1 MTHNETTRE
10 INLTPDFGRM
20 FDLMIREAKN
30 QGQPSSIFR
39 DLAQPQEL
47 EALRALQRFLAP
59 LAIAANS
66 MTNSKAVERFRDVV
80 AELASD
86 LAKYAD
92 EVEREIR
99 EDEDDPTDGKGLL

>member
-1 MTHNETTRE
+1 MTHNETRE

-20 FDLMIREAKN
+20 FDLMIREAQN
-30 QGQPSSIFR
+30 QGQPRSIFR

-66 MTNSKAVERFRDVV
+66 MTDAKTIGRFRDVV
-80 AELASD
+80 TELSSD

-92 EVEREIR
+92 EIERELA
-99 EDEDDPTDGKGLL
+99 EDAEERQ